1 MKINQIGR
9 SMVEMLGV
17 LAIIGVLSVGA
28 IAGYSKAMTKYKM
41 NKQINQINQVISYI
55 GYHHPLVR
63 VSPRIS
69 IIPML
74 KKLEVIP
81 KEMIK
86 KNDENY
92 IYDVFNNKIEIL
104 DGVVAN
110 WGPAPNKAV
119 TSMNFYADMAK
130 DNMAKEVCTNLF
142 NLIKEY
148 HDSIWY
154 VELVSTNNTST
165 VKVFASYYGDKYCSG
180 DGCLKNLSVT
190 KAFDFCSK
198 AVEDN
203 NRNLSYAYSLK
214 WPEE

>member
-55 GYHHPLVR
+55 GYHHPLVK

-74 KKLEVIP
+74 KKLEIIP

-86 KNDENY
+86 KMT
-92 IYDVFNNKIEIL
+92 KII
-104 DGVVAN
+104 
-110 WGPAPNKAV
+110 
-119 TSMNFYADMAK
+119 SMMFSI
-130 DNMAKEVCTNLF
+130 
-142 NLIKEY
+142 IKLKY
-148 HDSIWY
+148 W
-154 VELVSTNNTST
+154 T
-165 VKVFASYYGDKYCSG
+165 V
-180 DGCLKNLSVT
+180 
-190 KAFDFCSK
+190 
-198 AVEDN
+198 
-203 NRNLSYAYSLK
+203 
-214 WPEE
+214 